1 MKPSLQQTK
10 WPHIL
15 LFAFFSAMW
24 VLGGRALVATAN
36 PAYGQDDENDNDQD
50 RHESKGSR
58 NFSIEVLS
66 GRPDMV
72 AGGDSLIRIR
82 VKKKEKKISLDDVT
96 VKLNGV
102 DITAQFL
109 ANDAARTLT
118 GLATG
123 LRPGENRLT
132 VDSDHKGKGH
142 GDHGGADATLVNYPI
157 EGPIFSG
164 PHEQPYAC
172 PTQSFNLPAGLGN
185 LGAALDANCSIN
197 LPRDYIY
204 PTTAHAF
211 TQAPAGAT
219 NYPRNNTRTSHTR
232 GK

>member
-1 MKPSLQQTK
+1 MG
-10 WPHIL
+10 
-15 LFAFFSAMW
+15 
-24 VLGGRALVATAN
+24 V
-36 PAYGQDDENDNDQD
+36 
-50 RHESKGSR
+50 
-58 NFSIEVLS
+58 
-66 GRPDMV
+66 
-72 AGGDSLIRIR
+72 GGDSLIRIR

-118 GLATG
+118 GLVTG

-142 GDHGGADATLVNYPI
+142 GDHGDADATLVNYPI

-172 PTQSFNLPAGLGN
+172 ATQSFNLPAGLGN
-185 LGAALDANCSIN
+185 LGAALDANCSIHRR
-197 LPRDYIY
+197 RDYLY
-204 PTTAHAF
+204 RTPGNAVADW
-211 TQAPAGAT
+211 PAGAT
-219 NYPRNNTRTSHTR
+219 THPPDLA
-232 GK
+232 